1 MAATKK
7 TRGLG
12 KGLDALF
19 GNVEVPLSES
29 SSHADEWKT
38 KNVDIETDVNR
49 PQVNETNVQMQ
60 NGSKENSSDGIAY
73 IDINQIKPNSKQPRK
88 VFDEEKLEELAASI
102 REHGLIQ
109 PVILRKAER
118 GYEIVTG
125 ERRWRACRII
135 GIKEIPCIVKELSD
149 EENMLLAIIENMQR
163 EDLNPIEEAEG
174 LKQMIDTYGLTQEEV
189 SRSVGK
195 SRPYIA
201 NSLRLLKLPE
211 NIAQYLSEG
220 KLSAGHA
227 KALAGV
233 EDEKMQLWLAEEI
246 IKKELSVRQLEK
258 MIREGKP
265 KGRKAAIAKAK
276 SADVKKVED
285 DLKNALG
292 TRVVLNQNKK
302 GNKGKIEIEFYS
314 KEELERLIELLKRLN

>member
-1 MAATKK
+1 MATAKK
-7 TRGLG
+7 ARGLG

-19 GNVEVPLSES
+19 GNVEVSLPEAVDHSDDRK
-29 SSHADEWKT
+29 A
-38 KNVDIETDVNR
+38 KNPDMSLNAENW
-49 PQVNETNVQMQ
+49 QVNETNIQMQ
-60 NGSKENSSDGIAY
+60 ESGKKNISGEIEY

-88 VFDEEKLEELAASI
+88 IFDEEKLEELAASI
-102 REHGLIQ
+102 KEHGLIQ
-109 PVILRKAER
+109 PVVLRKAER
-118 GYEIVTG
+118 GYEIVAG

-211 NIAQYLSEG
+211 DIMRYLSEG
-220 KLSAGHA
+220 QLSAGHA

-233 EDEKMQLWLAEEI
+233 DDEKMQLWFAEEI
-246 IKKELSVRQLEK
+246 IKKGLSVRQLEK

-265 KGRKAAIAKAK
+265 KRRVSAIAKGK
-276 SADVKKVED
+276 DADVKKVED

-292 TRVVLNQNKK
+292 TKVVLNQNKK

-314 KEELERLIELLKRLN
+314 KEELERLIELLKKLN